1 MMPGEAG
8 DVDALQAQA
17 KAGVESWLFSM
28 HLDAVASTIT
38 KRMDDQY
45 KPFMKAV
52 QTCTLVAIFIRSQFY
67 IYIYIY
73 TYMNICM
80 YV

>member
-17 KAGVESWLFSM
+17 KADVESWLFSM

-38 KRMDDQY
+38 KRMDAQY

-52 QTCTLVAIFIRSQFY
+52 QICTLVAIFIQSQFN
-67 IYIYIY
+67 IY
-73 TYMNICM
+73 TYI
-80 YV
+80 Y